1 MKALFIKDLGLMKG
15 QKQFFAVVLI
25 MMTVFLSAYTDY
37 SFVIA
42 YITVMFGIMTLS
54 TISYDDQ
61 DNGLGY
67 LFALPV
73 SRRDYVKEKYL
84 FSFATTIPGT
94 ILVTVFALVV
104 SRIRKIDFCIEEWVT
119 MVTVSLLIVVVT
131 LVLMIPIHLKFGAE
145 RSRLA
150 LMILFGGGSLTIYA
164 AVKLCDAL
172 GIDYISAL
180 DWLADMSPAVTLTG
194 LALICT
200 VLLGISYRCSIMF
213 IEAREF

>member
-1 MKALFIKDLGLMKG
+1 M
-15 QKQFFAVVLI
+15 
-25 MMTVFLSAYTDY
+25 
-37 SFVIA
+37 
-42 YITVMFGIMTLS
+42 
-54 TISYDDQ
+54 
-61 DNGLGY
+61 
-67 LFALPV
+67 
-73 SRRDYVKEKYL
+73 
-84 FSFATTIPGT
+84 
-94 ILVTVFALVV
+94 
-104 SRIRKIDFCIEEWVT
+104 

>member
-73 SRRDYVKEKYL
+73 SRRD
-84 FSFATTIPGT
+84 
-94 ILVTVFALVV
+94 
-104 SRIRKIDFCIEEWVT
+104 
-119 MVTVSLLIVVVT
+119 
-131 LVLMIPIHLKFGAE
+131 
-145 RSRLA
+145 
-150 LMILFGGGSLTIYA
+150 
-164 AVKLCDAL
+164 
-172 GIDYISAL
+172 
-180 DWLADMSPAVTLTG
+180 
-194 LALICT
+194 
-200 VLLGISYRCSIMF
+200 
-213 IEAREF
+213 